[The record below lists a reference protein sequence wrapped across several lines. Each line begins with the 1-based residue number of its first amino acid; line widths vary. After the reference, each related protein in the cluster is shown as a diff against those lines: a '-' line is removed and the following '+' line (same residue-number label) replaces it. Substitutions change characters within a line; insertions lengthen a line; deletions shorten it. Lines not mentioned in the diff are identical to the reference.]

1 MKKSGFI
8 KKLQW
13 RLIATVFIVV
23 EYRDIY
29 AYPDTMQKDITV
41 KTGSKVE
48 TTESNEL
55 DEYKDQQ
62 TGLTCK
68 EIGEYAKWA
77 MKVWQYDA
85 PMIDFLMS
93 RTQSQKKVAMLALEY
108 SSTFPK
114 DVDKWH
120 KNHYVNK
127 VEVDFSVWC
136 KSGFLWELPE
146 KLKSR

>member
-1 MKKSGFI
+1 LKLITTVFSALIVGECHNIYASPETI
-8 KKLQW
+8 KK
-13 RLIATVFIVV
+13 
-23 EYRDIY
+23 
-29 AYPDTMQKDITV
+29 DTTV
-41 KTGSKVE
+41 KTGSTVE
-48 TTESNEL
+48 TTEASDSE
-55 DEYKDQQ
+55 EYKDQK

-85 PMIDFLMS
+85 PKIDFLMS

-114 DVDKWH
+114 NVDKWH